1 MAPHHPPLEVSFVLG
16 ISYSVA
22 ELCGVLTKSETTD
35 YPQVPSSKKS
45 LWDPKCRRWCG
56 VAAFR
61 VNGNWQLVIPFRV
74 RGSVSSRQIIDN
86 QVVIIRSSLSVP
98 TIWTYLALCLSRAI
112 WQFFSGNYDS
122 NFTIKYYVGHRKVSS
137 FHRSFIQRP
146 GGIVKWQLIP
156 LKRILLI
163 CTRALYN

>member
-56 VAAFR
+56 VGAFR
-61 VNGNWQLVIPFRV
+61 VNGKLTTRD
-74 RGSVSSRQIIDN
+74 SVQ
-86 QVVIIRSSLSVP
+86 SL
-98 TIWTYLALCLSRAI
+98 
-112 WQFFSGNYDS
+112 
-122 NFTIKYYVGHRKVSS
+122 
-137 FHRSFIQRP
+137 SFIQTNHRQP
-146 GGIVKWQLIP
+146 SGYYTIQLKCTQQYELTLLFVCLEQFGNSLAEIMTLTLP
-156 LKRILLI
+156 LNIMWVTEKFPVSTDLSFNVQVELL
-163 CTRALYN
+163 NGS